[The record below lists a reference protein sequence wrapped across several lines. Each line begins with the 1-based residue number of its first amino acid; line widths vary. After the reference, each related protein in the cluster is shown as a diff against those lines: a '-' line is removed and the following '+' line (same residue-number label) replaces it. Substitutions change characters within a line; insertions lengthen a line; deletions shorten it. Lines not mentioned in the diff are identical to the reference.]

1 MRHQGTTET
10 LSLVSFFSTVTSEF
24 ICNRYINTRVCACSL
39 RFLGFMYQ
47 ACPRVSFRLEM
58 VSAVVIVF
66 RFSCFDFPLLSS
78 IALWRWC
85 LGVAMYDCM
94 MRVFSPRFVI
104 ETKGTKKRMPRSTIH
119 DPRFMSCVMS
129 SSCHQLQPGPGT
141 VNWSG
146 MKSRDRRQCSCV
158 HLITSSHK

>member
-85 LGVAMYDCM
+85 LGVALYDA
-94 MRVFSPRFVI
+94 RFVFDFSARFVI
-104 ETKGTKKRMPRSTIH
+104 ETKYENGCH
-119 DPRFMSCVMS
+119 D
-129 SSCHQLQPGPGT
+129 SCHQLQPGLGYWPIFPIYRNNET
-141 VNWSG
+141 LRSICAPFLNDTAAHC
-146 MKSRDRRQCSCV
+146 RLRAE
-158 HLITSSHK
+158 